1 MEIEVGLV
9 SKLSL
14 ELIVVSLYEIPNI
27 DINPLLLA
35 V

>member
-9 SKLSL
+9 LKLSL
-14 ELIVVSLYEIPNI
+14 ELIIVSLCEIPNI
-27 DINPLLLA
+27 DINPQLLA